1 MSRMRWEI
9 VESMVCLKEEKA
21 GNLSARFNFPET
33 FAGFQ
38 GHFDGNPVL
47 PGICKILAV
56 IAMYEKCQNKPFQL
70 REVSQ
75 AKYFIPVSFGQEIA
89 VECYSK
95 INEDGSWNV
104 KAAFQKDEAKVALL
118 QMVIEHA

>member
-1 MSRMRWEI
+1 MRREI
-9 VESMVCLKEEKA
+9 DACMKDLEALSPS
-21 GNLSARFNFPET
+21 GLSARFSFPQT

-47 PGICKILAV
+47 PGICKVMAVLA
-56 IAMYEKCQNKPFQL
+56 MFEKNENRAYRL
-70 REVSQ
+70 AEINQ
-75 AKYFIPVSFGQEIA
+75 AKYFTPVSFNEELT
-89 VECYSK
+89 VKCDSK
-95 INEDGSWNV
+95 RNDDGTWSV